1 MRSQL
6 PATPEEAAVAANQ
19 SDGATLRRLF
29 PYIWRYKWHALAA
42 LVFMIC
48 AKLAN
53 VGVPLIL
60 KQLVDVLAP
69 AHKGAWVAFPSLLV
83 LGYGALRLS
92 NSVLAELRDAVFAKV
107 TQHVIRRAA
116 LQVFEH
122 LHRLS
127 LRFHLARQ
135 TGGLAREIE
144 RGTKGISFLLNFMLF
159 NILPTLLE
167 IALVAVILLQRYHWS
182 FAALTFLTIT
192 VYIAFTLWVTEW
204 RMVFRR
210 NMNQLDAQANTHAID
225 ALLNFETVKYFG
237 NERWEAARY
246 DAGLAQWEHAAVRNQ
261 TSLAFLNAGQGLI
274 IAFGVTGLVGLAT
287 QGVLEG
293 RMTLGDLVLVNAFLI
308 QLYMPLHFL
317 GFVYREIRHAL
328 VDMERMFQ
336 LLDIPSDIQDA
347 PNAALLTTVQGDVC
361 FDAVHF
367 AYEPNRP
374 ILQGVSFRIP
384 AGKVCAVVG
393 SSGAGKSTLARLLMR
408 FYDVDQGQIL
418 LDGIDI
424 RTVTQESLRAQ
435 LGIVP
440 QDTVLFNDTLLYNI
454 RYGCPQASDAA
465 VMQAIEAAQLRA
477 FVASLPEGLA
487 TKVGER
493 GLKLSGGEKQRVAM
507 ARTLLKN
514 PPVLVLDEATSALDS
529 HTERS
534 IQSALN
540 AVARNRTTLMIAH
553 RLSTVVEADHIIVL
567 EAGRVVE
574 EGTHQQLLSLQGAYA
589 RLWAVQ
595 AAEQ

>member
-1 MRSQL
+1 MAQMPKGL
-6 PATPEEAAVAANQ
+6 TA
-19 SDGATLRRLF
+19 LW
-29 PYIWRYKWHALAA
+29 PYVREFRGRVLLALSC
-42 LVFMIC
+42 LVG